1 MTTDL
6 FNLVWKNWDRPMK
19 EVSGYQKIATD
30 YGYLI
35 VANALGISKDDLKVE
50 LTREELLVTGK
61 TTIEDIDFTNSVNYR
76 FIVGRKL
83 YEEIEHI
90 EYEMVDGLAYI
101 RIYTKP
107 EVERKVKITYKG

>member
-1 MTTDL
+1 
-6 FNLVWKNWDRPMK
+6 MK

-50 LTREELLVTGK
+50 LTREELLITGK
-61 TTIEDIDFTNSVNYR
+61 TSIEDIDFTNSANYR
-76 FIVGRKL
+76 FVVGRKL
-83 YEEIEHI
+83 YEEIDRI
-90 EYEMVDGLAYI
+90 EYELIDGLAYI

-107 EVERKVKITYKG
+107 GIERNVKITYKG